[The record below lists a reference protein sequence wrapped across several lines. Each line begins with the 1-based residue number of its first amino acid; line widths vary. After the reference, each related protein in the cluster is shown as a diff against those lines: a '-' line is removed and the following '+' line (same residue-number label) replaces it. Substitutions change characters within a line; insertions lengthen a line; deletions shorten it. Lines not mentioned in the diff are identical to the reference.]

1 MRFFKFLNH
10 VVNCS
15 FRFCLFLLIS
25 SMRLLI
31 ALLPCFIMFTNHCAA
46 QSGLNKAPTSTVIE
60 TADSITNFE
69 ALLQSNELD
78 FLRRMDPNY
87 DTQVP
92 GFWKR
97 CDTTKLNVRKIR
109 IFRIG
114 ACKDTLQTQLT
125 YENCVQHEYLTIN
138 VFKKKVVQY
147 SADGQDF
154 SAIIEFV
161 YSKRGK
167 LVRYVE
173 NGNPSKLSYG
183 DDGFLTKVNCYVMEN
198 GKQKLKRSITFNKK

>member
-1 MRFFKFLNH
+1 
-10 VVNCS
+10 
-15 FRFCLFLLIS
+15 
-25 SMRLLI
+25 MRLLVGF
-31 ALLPCFIMFTNHCAA
+31 LVCFVIFTSYSGT
-46 QSGLNKAPTSTVIE
+46 QSTLDNAPVSTVIK
-60 TADSITNFE
+60 TADSTSNFE
-69 ALLQSNELD
+69 ALLQSNELN

-87 DTQVP
+87 DTQLP
-92 GFWKR
+92 GFWKK
-97 CDTTKLNVRKIR
+97 CDTTKLNVRKMR

-147 SADGQDF
+147 SVDGKEF

-161 YSKRGK
+161 YNKKGK

-183 DDGFLTKVNCYVMEN
+183 DDGKLTTVTCYVMEN
-198 GKQKLKRSITFNKK
+198 GKQKLKRSITFK